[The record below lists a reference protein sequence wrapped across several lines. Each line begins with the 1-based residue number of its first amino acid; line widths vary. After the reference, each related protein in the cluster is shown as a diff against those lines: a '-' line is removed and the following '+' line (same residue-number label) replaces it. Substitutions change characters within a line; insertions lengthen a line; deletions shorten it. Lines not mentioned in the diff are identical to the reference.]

1 MKKPLN
7 LTIEDI
13 AKMMSEAQ
21 KMGVAINMQFIPIKK
36 DKEADHPTEK
46 GGVSDAW

>member
-1 MKKPLN
+1 MKNPLN

-13 AKMMSEAQ
+13 AKMMSEAE

-36 DKEADHPTEK
+36 DKEIDTPTEK
-46 GGVSDAW
+46 GGEQ

>member
-36 DKEADHPTEK
+36 DKEADHQTDK
-46 GGVSDAW
+46 GGGSDA